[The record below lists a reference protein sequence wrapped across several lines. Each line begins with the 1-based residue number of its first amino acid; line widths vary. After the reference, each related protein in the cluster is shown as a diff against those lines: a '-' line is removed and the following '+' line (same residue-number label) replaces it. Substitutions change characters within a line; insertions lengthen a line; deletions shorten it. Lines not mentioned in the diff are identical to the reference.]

1 MYTVLYV
8 GYSPPAV
15 RARRVSCRTVRYTL
29 ATTRHN
35 SRQWSRKA
43 YVTAPRRG
51 RQRSAARETTPSNHA
66 GRQATGH
73 RHTLFARCA
82 RRFAMI
88 IRFCAVERP
97 APLAASRARAK
108 QASHGD
114 LSPHESCPAP
124 RFTRA
129 RGGES
134 GATVRA
140 PGGSIGHRRK
150 AGTDL
155 STDGRV
161 GSVVRVFPG
170 YG

>member
-1 MYTVLYV
+1 MPDSALHT
-8 GYSPPAV
+8 SDNAAQQPAV
-15 RARRVSCRTVRYTL
+15 VAQGVRNGTKKG
-29 ATTRHN
+29 ATAQRSEGDHTIE
-35 SRQWSRKA
+35 
-43 YVTAPRRG
+43 PRR
-51 RQRSAARETTPSNHA
+51 QA
-66 GRQATGH
+66 GHFTGH